1 MCSKGAQGQRE
12 KSLMLSRGGIRTQ
25 IYTETFPH
33 ILTNIDGGKK
43 DTARGKVRSKDTACL
58 RREQFASCRSHTNR
72 RNLTLRAEVTVV
84 GHPTFHGKATLAAV
98 SVSIP
103 SGAAAG
109 SPNP

>member
-1 MCSKGAQGQRE
+1 
-12 KSLMLSRGGIRTQ
+12 MLSMGRIRTQ

-33 ILTNIDGGKK
+33 ILTNIDRGKK
-43 DTARGKVRSKDTACL
+43 ETARGQVRAKDIACL
-58 RREQFASCRSHTNR
+58 WREQFASCRSHTNR
-72 RNLTLRAEVTVV
+72 RDLTPSAEVTVV